1 MIKYLIEKFSLT
13 EKGSKQLIK
22 SAFISFFT
30 DLSTMLPAI
39 LLMMFANDVL
49 IKKHVYSKIY
59 IIFSVITIIVIYIL
73 LHIEYDNMYNTT
85 YEESAND
92 WRVM

>member
-1 MIKYLIEKFSLT
+1 MIKYLMEKFSLT

-49 IKKHVYSKIY
+49 IKTYLQQNIHY
-59 IIFSVITIIVIYIL
+59 IFSNNYNSNIYFA
-73 LHIEYDNMYNTT
+73 T
-85 YEESAND
+85 Y
-92 WRVM
+92 RI